1 LLCALQSRAQDN
13 GLFQTVCSMHNLS
26 YTKTP
31 SHRLCRPPSP
41 HLYSW
46 GEFKLTRRASPQRD
60 HEAPFQDIPS
70 HGRYQHFCVGGRD
83 RIAELLGSW
92 PDSVDNTERCRR
104 LVDLFFISVL
114 LDAGAG
120 TTWTYKSVDNGKT
133 YRRSEGIA
141 IASLENSLAKTR
153 ILTRHHLGN
162 ILCKPNQQ
170 ASGGQDGIGS
180 PFGS

>member
-1 LLCALQSRAQDN
+1 MLCALHPLRARQWTAQDS
-13 GLFQTVCSMHNLS
+13 LFVVSLAPKHAF
-26 YTKTP
+26 P
-31 SHRLCRPPSP
+31 IALCQP
-41 HLYSW
+41 HHLLICIAG
-46 GEFKLTRRASPQRD
+46 GEFRLTRHASIQRD

-70 HGRYQHFCVGGRD
+70 HGRYQHFCIGGRD

-120 TTWTYKSVDNGKT
+120 TTWTYKSVENGKR

-141 IASLENSLAKTR
+141 VASLEMFKSVGCNPNPSFEGPLART
-153 ILTRHHLGN
+153 
-162 ILCKPNQQ
+162 
-170 ASGGQDGIGS
+170 
-180 PFGS
+180 